1 MRDGDTKLLGLL
13 SGDLVELRGTC
24 AAGQWL
30 AGTNLRS
37 ELSGWFPRNRV
48 ANTSDVT
55 RIFAGVTRSLSPM
68 SPSTRGLLAQGGRGP
83 PLA

>member
-37 ELSGWFPRNRV
+37 ELSGWFLRN
-48 ANTSDVT
+48 S
-55 RIFAGVTRSLSPM
+55 GV
-68 SPSTRGLLAQGGRGP
+68 
-83 PLA
+83 